1 MTMFLRCLPIVLL
14 ASAAFLGMYMVV
26 SGRKKS
32 GGKESGRAEDA
43 DGTPVSAGTAV
54 SFIEPAPEDLEPV
67 EACAESVQVG
77 AYDEGP
83 TDLEKAV
90 VESGDSASLR
100 LTLIGLLRSWMTITD
115 PSGRPVT
122 EERLL
127 AGAGERPGDRPEHED
142 SLRKNIGNPGAGP
155 GKETG
160 RAGHGM

>member
-32 GGKESGRAEDA
+32 GGKESGRTEDA
-43 DGTPVSAGTAV
+43 DGTPVSAGTAAP
-54 SFIEPAPEDLEPV
+54 FIEPSPEDLEPV
-67 EACAESVQVG
+67 EGCAESVHAG
-77 AYDEGP
+77 AYDDGP
-83 TDLEKAV
+83 TDIEKAV

-100 LTLIGLLRSWMTITD
+100 LTLVGLLRSGMTITD

-127 AGAGERPGDRPEHED
+127 AGAGERKEDRPEHED
-142 SLRKNIGNPGAGP
+142 GLRKRVGNPGAGP

-160 RAGHGM
+160 RTGHGM

>member
-43 DGTPVSAGTAV
+43 DGSPVSAGTAS

-67 EACAESVQVG
+67 EACADSVQTG

-90 VESGDSASLR
+90 GEGGDSASLR
-100 LTLIGLLRSWMTITD
+100 LKLVSLLRSGMTITD

-127 AGAGERPGDRPEHED
+127 AGTEELPEDRPEHED
-142 SLRKNIGNPGAGP
+142 GLGKVISKPGAGP

-160 RAGHGM
+160 RTSHGM

>member
-32 GGKESGRAEDA
+32 GGKDSGRTEDA
-43 DGTPVSAGTAV
+43 DGTPVSAGTAAP
-54 SFIEPAPEDLEPV
+54 FFEPAPEDLEPV
-67 EACAESVQVG
+67 EACAESVQTG

-90 VESGDSASLR
+90 VESGDRASLR
-100 LTLIGLLRSWMTITD
+100 LTLVSLLRSGMTITD

-127 AGAGERPGDRPEHED
+127 AGAGERREDRPEHED
-142 SLRKNIGNPGAGP
+142 TLRKVIGNPGAGP